1 MADIEKITTASS
13 KGQITVPQEFRDAL
27 GIAKGTKLVCKIKG
41 GELRVKVVEAHLQA
55 MGDDPVLGQ
64 FLGLVSKDITSNG
77 TLFDMPRVSHL
88 EWRPLPRKT
97 LIWMRKSKATSQFE

>member
-64 FLGLVSKDITSNG
+64 FLGLVGKDITSNG
-77 TLFDMPRVSHL
+77 TLFDMPKGIASRMEAAAQEDVDL
-88 EWRPLPRKT
+88 DEE
-97 LIWMRKSKATSQFE
+97 IEGDVAI